1 MFNGSDL
8 VDFAKRAKKNG
19 VKYLYGGN
27 FETLTPERLDALRT
41 QSPSQISENRYNYA
55 LKNYIGKTVTDC
67 SGLIYGYTRDGS
79 RRTSQM
85 LLNKADSALDIP
97 PDLSKIPVGA
107 VLWKPGHVG
116 IYQGDGKT
124 IEALGFDYGIVERDV
139 YNTDFQKYL
148 LFNDFEYN
156 MITNNNIIWLVA
168 VCGVVGLILSKI
180 INK

>member
-1 MFNGSDL
+1 MFSGQDL
-8 VDFAKRAKKNG
+8 VNFAKRAKKEG

-27 FETLTPERLDALRT
+27 FEILTPERLDALRS
-41 QSPSQISENRYNYA
+41 QSPTQISENRYNYA
-55 LKNYIGKTVTDC
+55 LNNYIGKTVTDC

-85 LLNKADSALDIP
+85 LYNKADSALDIP
-97 PDLSKIPVGA
+97 AYLSEIPVGA

-139 YNTDFQKYL
+139 NSTDFQKYL
-148 LFNDFEYN
+148 LFNDFDYN
-156 MITNNNIIWLVA
+156 VKSRNNLLMWLAIGGAAWLTFIILR
-168 VCGVVGLILSKI
+168 K
-180 INK
+180 

>member
-1 MFNGSDL
+1 MFSGEDL
-8 VDFAKRAKKNG
+8 VNFAKRAKKEG

-27 FETLTPERLDALRT
+27 YEILTPERLDALRA
-41 QSPSQISENRYNYA
+41 QSPSQISDNRYNYA

-85 LLNKADSALDIP
+85 LFNKADSALDIP
-97 PDLSKIPVGA
+97 ADLSEIPVGA

-116 IYQGDGKT
+116 IYQGDGRT

-148 LFNDFEYN
+148 LFNDFVYN

-168 VCGVVGLILSKI
+168 VGGVVGLILTKI
-180 INK
+180 IIK

>member
-1 MFNGSDL
+1 MFSGQDL
-8 VDFAKRAKKNG
+8 VNFAKRAKKEG

-27 FETLTPERLDALRT
+27 FEILTPERLDALRS

-55 LKNYIGKTVTDC
+55 LNNYIGKTVTDC
-67 SGLIYGYTRDGS
+67 SGLIYGYTKDGS

-85 LLNKADSALDIP
+85 LFNKADSALDIP
-97 PDLSKIPVGA
+97 SDLSEIPVGA

-139 YNTDFQKYL
+139 NNTDFQKYL
-148 LFNDFEYN
+148 LFNDFYYN
-156 MITNNNIIWLVA
+156 VKSSNNLLMWLAIGGAAWVT
-168 VCGVVGLILSKI
+168 LKLLRK
-180 INK
+180 

>member
-8 VDFAKRAKKNG
+8 VDFAKRAKKEG

-27 FETLTPERLDALRT
+27 FEILTPERLNALRS
-41 QSPSQISENRYNYA
+41 QSPSQISEYRYNYA

-85 LLNKADSALDIP
+85 LFNKADSALDIP

-139 YNTDFQKYL
+139 TNTDFQKYL
-148 LFNDFEYN
+148 LFNDFVYSKSS
-156 MITNNNIIWLVA
+156 NNNLLVWLA
-168 VCGVVGLILSKI
+168 IGGAAWLTFKFLRK
-180 INK
+180 

>member
-1 MFNGSDL
+1 MFSGEDL
-8 VDFAKRAKKNG
+8 VNFAKRAKKEG

-27 FETLTPERLDALRT
+27 YEILTPERLDALRA

-55 LKNYIGKTVTDC
+55 LNNYIGKTVTDC

-85 LLNKADSALDIP
+85 LFNKADSALDIP
-97 PDLSKIPVGA
+97 TDLSEIPIGA

-116 IYQGDGKT
+116 IYQGDGRS

-139 YNTDFQKYL
+139 NNTDFQKYL
-148 LFNDFEYN
+148 LFYDFVYDFKN
-156 MITNNNIIWLVA
+156 RNTNLLMWLA
-168 VCGVVGLILSKI
+168 IGGAAWLTFKILRK
-180 INK
+180 

>member
-8 VDFAKRAKKNG
+8 VDFAKRAKKEG

-27 FETLTPERLDALRT
+27 FETLTPERLDALRA
-41 QSPSQISENRYNYA
+41 QSPSQISDNRYNYA
-55 LKNYIGKTVTDC
+55 LNNYIGKTVTDC

-85 LLNKADSALDIP
+85 LFNKADSALDIP

-124 IEALGFDYGIVERDV
+124 IEALGFDSGIVERDV
-139 YNTDFQKYL
+139 NNTDFQKYL
-148 LFNDFEYN
+148 LFNDFVYSKSSN
-156 MITNNNIIWLVA
+156 DNLLMWFAIGGAAWLTFKF
-168 VCGVVGLILSKI
+168 LRQ
-180 INK
+180 

>member
-1 MFNGSDL
+1 MFSGQDL
-8 VDFAKRAKKNG
+8 VNFAKRAKKED

-27 FETLTPERLDALRT
+27 YEILTPERLDALRA
-41 QSPSQISENRYNYA
+41 QSPAQISENRYNYA
-55 LKNYIGKTVTDC
+55 LNNYIGKTVTDC
-67 SGLIYGYTRDGS
+67 SGLIYGYTKDGS

-85 LLNKADSALDIP
+85 LFNKADSALDIP
-97 PDLSKIPVGA
+97 SDLSEIPVGA

-148 LFNDFEYN
+148 LFNDFVYN

-168 VCGVVGLILSKI
+168 VSCVVGLILTKI
-180 INK
+180 IIK

>member
-1 MFNGSDL
+1 MFSGQDL

-27 FETLTPERLDALRT
+27 FEILTPERLDALRA
-41 QSPSQISENRYNYA
+41 QSPSHISDNRYNYA
-55 LKNYIGKTVTDC
+55 LNNYIGKTVTDC

-85 LLNKADSALDIP
+85 LYNKAGSALDIP
-97 PDLSKIPVGA
+97 ADLSEIPVGA

-139 YNTDFQKYL
+139 TNTDFQKYL
-148 LFNDFEYN
+148 LFNDFVYN

-168 VCGVVGLILSKI
+168 VGGVVGLILTKI
-180 INK
+180 IIK